1 MKRTALEDS
10 VSLPS
15 GGQAC
20 VLSTIMKI
28 LSPSLPNVGQV
39 CLYSILYERF
49 GFPKLEV
56 PQLTQTL
63 CVCSIH
69 LSLPWAT
76 WSRRNKGNQ
85 GKHKAH
91 AAGRAVSRQFLCL

>member
-15 GGQAC
+15 EGQAC

-28 LSPSLPNVGQV
+28 LSPSMPNVGQV

-49 GFPKLEV
+49 GL
-56 PQLTQTL
+56 PQLTQTH

-76 WSRRNKGNQ
+76 LSRGNKGNQ